1 MSENLNLVQIEQ
13 IEPKKVYWFVAKGGL
28 EQQHPFIDEMQRLL
42 NADLVEKGKCFEDG
56 VFVYGT
62 INERGYPVIV
72 YSPCQEAEDLIRHLG
87 IELRIKEE

>member
-1 MSENLNLVQIEQ
+1 MNENQNLVQIEQ
-13 IEPKKVYWFVAKGGL
+13 IIPKKAYWFVAKGGL
-28 EQQHPFIDEMQRLL
+28 EEQQPFIDEMQRLL
-42 NADLVEKGKCFEDG
+42 NADLVEKGMCFEEG

-72 YSPCQEAEDLIRHLG
+72 YSPCQEAEHLIRHLG